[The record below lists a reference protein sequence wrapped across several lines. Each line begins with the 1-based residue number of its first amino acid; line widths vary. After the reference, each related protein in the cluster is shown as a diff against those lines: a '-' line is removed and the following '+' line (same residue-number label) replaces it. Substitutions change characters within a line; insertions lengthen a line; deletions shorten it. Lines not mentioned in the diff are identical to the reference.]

1 MRWLLPA
8 LNIFL
13 AFIACQRKL
22 LFSSNSTK
30 TIHHL
35 QQMCLITFA
44 ALAQNSFIRIRTRL
58 THGKLMDLPKY
69 SSYYLNTEFRKRK
82 LVFVRHKMNCYC
94 LTPSRNVEHML
105 TWGWLAKADK
115 NMSYNI
121 AEPLFWF
128 GDMVFSG
135 TQSILKLLQFRSQR
149 LQYDYI

>member
-1 MRWLLPA
+1 MRWLLPT

-13 AFIACQRKL
+13 AFIACQPKL

-30 TIHHL
+30 TI
-35 QQMCLITFA
+35 ITFSKCVW
-44 ALAQNSFIRIRTRL
+44 LHLPPLHQTHSFECTRL

>member
-30 TIHHL
+30 TI
-35 QQMCLITFA
+35 ITFSKCVW
-44 ALAQNSFIRIRTRL
+44 LHLPPLHKTHSFECNRL
-58 THGKLMDLPKY
+58 THGKLVDSPKY
-69 SSYYLNTEFRKRK
+69 SSYNLNTEFRKRK

-94 LTPSRNVEHML
+94 LTPSRYVEHML

-128 GDMVFSG
+128 GDMIFSG
-135 TQSILKLLQFRSQR
+135 NQSILKLLQFRSQR